1 MEIYLLVTGFFI
13 NSEDKSMV
21 FAFGKLKFTERI
33 KLAVIITRFEVE
45 STARFLKS
53 SLLSTA
59 TVLTRVRVII
69 FLLFDFFWFFDFF
82 RLFIIG

>member
-1 MEIYLLVTGFFI
+1 MVTGFFI
-13 NSEDKSMV
+13 DSEDKSMV
-21 FAFGKLKFTERI
+21 FALGKLKFTERI

-53 SLLSTA
+53 SLLPTA

-69 FLLFDFFWFFDFF
+69 FLFDFFWFFDFF